1 MSVDSGAMLDPS
13 VAVTILRFGGHCTW
27 FLYEKMMMMKV
38 VEVCAVYFYLG
49 FVVMRMRMPRLGSW
63 CALNELNSMLVLL

>member
-27 FLYEKMMMMKV
+27 FLYEKMMMKV

-49 FVVMRMRMPRLGSW
+49 LVVMRMMLPRLGSW

>member
-1 MSVDSGAMLDPS
+1 MSVDSGATLDPL

-27 FLYEKMMMMKV
+27 SLYEKMMMKV

-49 FVVMRMRMPRLGSW
+49 PVVMMMMLPRLGVW